1 MSRDRRDPD
10 TFDRLARAADA
21 GAMTRHRFPTVIAL
35 AAIAVLL
42 AACGATTPN
51 KPELTDPKAII
62 GAAATQAAAAEG
74 VHIDASLDGSLTL
87 DLMGLGGGGAPV
99 DLTGTTA
106 SVDLSIPT
114 GDARATFA
122 IASAIRGE
130 LRSVDGV
137 AYLKTT
143 LTGAQYQVQEGFPTI
158 PPDAIPAALDALLQ
172 LLEEP
177 GLEPVK
183 EADVTCAGGTCYRVS
198 LALTVADLADLGID
212 VPLAALPPEF
222 ADASLDLTIDVTRDT
237 NDLSSI
243 EAVLTQAGGDTLT
256 LVATFTKWGEP
267 VTVEAPAP
275 DEIAPNDG

>member
-1 MSRDRRDPD
+1 V
-10 TFDRLARAADA
+10 T
-21 GAMTRHRFPTVIAL
+21 
-35 AAIAVLL
+35 
-42 AACGATTPN
+42 
-51 KPELTDPKAII
+51 
-62 GAAATQAAAAEG
+62 
-74 VHIDASLDGSLTL
+74 
-87 DLMGLGGGGAPV
+87 
-99 DLTGTTA
+99 
-106 SVDLSIPT
+106 
-114 GDARATFA
+114 
-122 IASAIRGE
+122 
-130 LRSVDGV
+130 
-137 AYLKTT
+137 YLKTT

-267 VTVEAPAP
+267 VTVEAPGP